1 MRIIAGKFG
10 SQPLLAPKGWK
21 TRPTSDRLRETLFN
35 VLAPRIEGAIFADLF
50 AGTGAVGIEALSRG
64 ARHVYFAENSKLA
77 LPTLRANLERF
88 PVASQCAV
96 DTAGTMPLLRRLARQ
111 NIPLDLVFLDPP
123 YSDATGYQDTLEFL
137 GTCSIVSATTVV
149 VAEHARRTPLASQYA
164 RLTRY
169 RVLEQGDASLSFF
182 APLRDS

>member
-10 SQPLLAPKGWK
+10 SQPLLAPKGWN

-35 VLAPRIEGAIFADLF
+35 VLAPRIEGAVCADLF

-64 ARHVYFAENSKLA
+64 ARYVHFAENSKTA
-77 LPTLRANLERF
+77 LSALRANLARF
-88 PVASQCAV
+88 PFDSQCAV
-96 DTAGTMPLLRRLARQ
+96 DAAGTMPLLRRLAKQ

-123 YSDATGYQDTLEFL
+123 YSDVAGYQDTLEFL
-137 GTCSIVSATTVV
+137 AASSIVSDTTVV

-182 APLRDS
+182 APLRGS